1 MDELFRKAKEKTKRA
16 FEVIEE
22 LNLFDR
28 WSRCGRPS
36 LVGSVTFGLVVARD
50 IDLDIISKEPKIE
63 QGFEVASELA
73 ALPGVL
79 KVRYTNR
86 LETVDQGLYWQIH
99 YEDQYGDTWTVDN
112 WLVPEDNPHS
122 PYLETLVER
131 MRKALST
138 EQRRVILE
146 IKESTYPDP
155 EVRGIDIYEAVMEHG
170 VQSPEGFAEWLG
182 GGKRVEISQ
191 WLPRVESGH

>member
-1 MDELFRKAKEKTKRA
+1 MGPHMDELFRKAKEKTERA

-73 ALPGVL
+73 VLPGVL
-79 KVRYTNR
+79 KVRYTK
-86 LETVDQGLYWQIH
+86 L
-99 YEDQYGDTWTVDN
+99 
-112 WLVPEDNPHS
+112 
-122 PYLETLVER
+122 
-131 MRKALST
+131 A
-138 EQRRVILE
+138 
-146 IKESTYPDP
+146 
-155 EVRGIDIYEAVMEHG
+155 
-170 VQSPEGFAEWLG
+170 F
-182 GGKRVEISQ
+182 
-191 WLPRVESGH
+191 